1 MFEWLEARGGRWSQP
16 SWPLAWGRKLAD
28 TDHGLSHVP
37 SCSCRWHLRLLDTGY
52 SAITLGVWYW
62 TGIYIAFSQTASLFL
77 EICLLSLLLTAR
89 AHTRRDKERGVRLKL
104 RSDTFM
110 TKDIAKGLRIHL
122 STLWFMLRADR
133 FYFRYPVNIGRVIR
147 FYSA

>member
-62 TGIYIAFSQTASLFL
+62 TGIYIAFSQNASLFL
-77 EICLLSLLLTAR
+77 EICLLSLHLTAR
-89 AHTRRDKERGVRLKL
+89 AHTHAK
-104 RSDTFM
+104 
-110 TKDIAKGLRIHL
+110 TKSAASVWNYDRTHLWPKIPRKNCASICLFYDSCWEQTVFILDIQL
-122 STLWFMLRADR
+122 TLA
-133 FYFRYPVNIGRVIR
+133 G
-147 FYSA
+147 